1 MAKEKYITD
10 EEMKKCQKVTEVY
23 AEELE
28 DDDILLINVGRY
40 GFVMLQYFQPLMEFD
55 NVITFRDS
63 RKMFE
68 CLWEEWLFTQL
79 IKISEEKQFKNMD
92 YDDVF
97 DSLTQEKQKELM
109 DKKMYFAE
117 KAEMNDII
125 SSVHTQ

>member
-10 EEMKKCQKVTEVY
+10 EEMKKCQKVAGVY

-117 KAEMNDII
+117 TAEMNDII
-125 SSVHTQ
+125 SRRL